1 MKTKS
6 CKCKS
11 GLTGWCGKLR
21 DQYQSFEEF
30 ASYAETYGLD
40 ARLGFDSAEAAW
52 ESNPVVE
59 GSTNPDDYRL
69 HREPYRLVLTS
80 GSSARGAQMG
90 RRNILPAVAPAGIK
104 LHLTRLRWVDGDYD
118 QWGAYWGNS
127 GGASVYC
134 AQSEEVYP
142 WRSNWDGSTVA
153 EPRRI
158 EIFVRAHSREIAKAL
173 VRATLTETE
182 VKFYR

>member
-1 MKTKS
+1 MKTCKS
-6 CKCKS
+6 KS

-21 DQYQSFEEF
+21 DQYQNFAEF
-30 ASYAETYGLD
+30 AHYAETYGLV

-52 ESNPVVE
+52 EANPVVE
-59 GSTNPDDYRL
+59 GSTTPADYRL
-69 HREPYRLVLTS
+69 HREPDQLVLPS

-90 RRNILPAVAPAGIK
+90 RRNVLPAVAPAALK

-127 GGASVYC
+127 GNGDVYC

-142 WRSNWDGSTVA
+142 WRSNWDGSTVE
-153 EPRRI
+153 EPHRV
-158 EIFVRAHSREIAKAL
+158 EIFVRAHSRESAKMQ
-173 VRATLTETE
+173 VREILSGVE
-182 VKFYR
+182 VRFYR